1 VKQLTP
7 HLASA
12 LPKAAE
18 VFAENGLDA
27 TTIEQVVLAT
37 GIPKPTLYYHFSSKE
52 EIVTWLL
59 ERFLA
64 DLSAR
69 VEAVVEQDLPP
80 ADRLRLLLASHL
92 EMFAEQPHV
101 CTVLLSELGRV
112 LRIPVVSTS
121 VHQAFHE
128 PVAALLVEVQRD
140 GALIVLD
147 PEVASSAIFGMVAM
161 VGLRYVTSGV
171 EMPTESVL
179 RQLEA
184 LLRLPER
191 EQ

>member
-1 VKQLTP
+1 MKQLTP
-7 HLASA
+7 HLAST
-12 LPKAAE
+12 LPQAAQ
-18 VFAENGLDA
+18 VFAERGLDA

-69 VEAVVEQDLPP
+69 VDAVVGMDLPP
-80 ADRLRLLLASHL
+80 AERLRLLLASHL
-92 EMFAEQPHV
+92 QIFAEEPHV

-112 LRIPVVSTS
+112 LRIPVVSQS

-128 PVAALLVEVQRD
+128 PVAALLIEAQRD
-140 GALIVLD
+140 GSLTVVD

-161 VGLRYVTSGV
+161 VGLRYVASGTEV
-171 EMPTESVL
+171 PTETVL

-184 LLRLPER
+184 LLHLPKR
-191 EQ
+191 EG